1 MHQLITRP
9 SSQDAAIVATINPE
23 KPRKGCL
30 YAKGVETKST
40 ALSPARPNSL
50 SAAYAAHT
58 LPLNRSTMLGSE
70 VRVGDKAVVSLLDLP
85 RPFLKL
91 KALEMEDVAKAVI
104 KEMKA

>member
-1 MHQLITRP
+1 M
-9 SSQDAAIVATINPE
+9 ATINPE
-23 KPRKGCL
+23 KPRKGCF
-30 YAKGVETKST
+30 
-40 ALSPARPNSL
+40 
-50 SAAYAAHT
+50 
-58 LPLNRSTMLGSE
+58 E

>member
-23 KPRKGCL
+23 KPRKGCF
-30 YAKGVETKST
+30 
-40 ALSPARPNSL
+40 
-50 SAAYAAHT
+50 
-58 LPLNRSTMLGSE
+58 E
-70 VRVGDKAVVSLLDLP
+70 VRVGDKAVISLLDLP

-104 KEMKA
+104 KETKA